1 MPELWLRYGRSHVVI
16 DIKYENL
23 QAHLFPTAAVSD
35 SNHQRLKDELY
46 NIDIH
51 DDTIVFVLS
60 SSEAS
65 LNLIELIAER
75 AILMKHSH
83 IAFGSTTDTLYFL
96 KNSLRR
102 QGLPV
107 YSVTDAS
114 FFPLLSKFKNVIFIS
129 QVKYD
134 PLFGYSGTPSLLLR
148 KFFPKEMSE
157 AFYNRLNN
165 LPNPY
170 KKLSSLEVALHSV
183 ERLKAFSIEIVGSP
197 NFLSLHYGAIS
208 HAFES
213 AMGSLDSVNKKA
225 GVDKCQTVLISPS
238 DDLEPHLTLSSSLN
252 CLWNVMDL
260 VKKGGLAVLLSE
272 NNMGLGGKALEML
285 VEDRLDVQK
294 HLEERLP
301 YLEGLEHI
309 VYLKELTK
317 DYELGI
323 ISTLPEY
330 YLRRLGLVPFKGTKD
345 YYQQALSRF
354 GRSQKILIVSGADIL
369 SVAVLP
375 N

>member
-46 NIDIH
+46 NIDIL

-75 AILMKHSH
+75 AILKKHSH
-83 IAFGSTTDTLYFL
+83 IAFGSANDTLYFL
-96 KNSLRR
+96 RNSLRR
-102 QGLPV
+102 QGLPI

-157 AFYNRLNN
+157 AFYNGLNN

-170 KKLSSLEVALHSV
+170 KKLSSLEVALHFV

-197 NFLSLHYGAIS
+197 NVLSLHYGAIS
-208 HAFES
+208 QAFES
-213 AMGSLDSVNKKA
+213 AMGSLDSANKKA

-294 HLEERLP
+294 HLGERLP

-309 VYLKELTK
+309 VCLKELTK
-317 DYELGI
+317 DHELGI